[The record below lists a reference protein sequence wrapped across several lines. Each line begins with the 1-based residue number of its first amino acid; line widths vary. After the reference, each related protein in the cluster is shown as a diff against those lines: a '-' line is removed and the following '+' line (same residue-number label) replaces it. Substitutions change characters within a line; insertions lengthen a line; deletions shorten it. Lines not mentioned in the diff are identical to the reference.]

1 MMTKARPTIP
11 SQVHSAA
18 NETGVKT
25 EGGKGESKDPK
36 RPSSYLESL
45 QMRRHMALVFLRV
58 LLALPGPVFLAFS
71 IQQYFDG
78 IGSFRS
84 LVQGHIGLAFAVAG
98 MFATAPLWLFSLLLA
113 QIHHTV
119 DFDKPESLHGRRVW
133 TPVRAFECALFW
145 LTAFAY
151 ILLYSQ
157 DRVFYVWAVLGLQPI
172 VALALYSITRV
183 VRAIIND
190 QGSSYHSFLLSQGWR
205 VFVNAIFCA
214 CVMLYAL
221 SAMSRI
227 PIDALSIVAFSE
239 LSFSGIAC
247 SDESAFLNAF
257 GASGANASC
266 PAKPHCGYRTYEEL
280 CQAVQYSTM
289 ARGLS
294 IDLELIPLF
303 VAISWLVV
311 SLFLLGTGRL
321 RTDNGYS
328 HLFSRH
334 MIVGMLLCLVQL
346 MNMIF
351 SCMRLLLIVPRLQS
365 PRQAAYFDREDSMM
379 EELPL
384 FCYSS
389 DCIGIHLWGTVCL
402 HALIAVVFN
411 FDFLAKYAS
420 QLGGNAERELQKAID
435 DLKNPENPAEEKW
448 EEHAPFFY
456 FLPTEYVCKCAEKSL
471 PRMQTLRDKNMLKK
485 MKIPLV
491 DAFKQAEKEAFLA
504 KEKAAAKK
512 AAAKPADNAE
522 EALLKAGKEAG
533 DITVL
538 EFLME
543 LKKLRNNHDAAE
555 ANREPKEAAA
565 AEVAPE
571 KAAAE
576 KLAEEKAAA
585 EKATNGIETGQ
596 IKNIL
601 FVSHRW
607 EEFGRP
613 DVNGVQ
619 LQAIQEY
626 LHDHPDI
633 KWVWFDY
640 SSMPQGDDRTP
651 KEKAEFQLMLKC
663 SNDLYL
669 TAQVLILLDGS
680 YASRFWTLTEAWCS
694 MQTAT
699 PEGLR
704 PATEAERRYTISCIH
719 NADVEHDAKGLVS
732 KVSTRT
738 PEAMYEILASPDVNV
753 TNAKDKKN
761 MLPVIQKTNE
771 HVIETFQK
779 LVARSLSASEADD
792 SECE

>member
-1 MMTKARPTIP
+1 MIRASTHCSIHAGALKAPCMMTKARPTIP
-11 SQVHSAA
+11 SQVHVPPKVDDKTVGDKE
-18 NETGVKT
+18 ETK
-25 EGGKGESKDPK
+25 EP
-36 RPSSYLESL
+36 
-45 QMRRHMALVFLRV
+45 QMRRHKALVFLRV

-294 IDLELIPLF
+294 IDLELIHFF
-303 VAISWLVV
+303 VAISWIVF
-311 SLFLLGTGRL
+311 SLFLLGTGRI
-321 RTDNGYS
+321 RADNGYS

-365 PRQAAYFDREDSMM
+365 PRQAAYFVREDSME

-389 DCIGIHLWGTVCL
+389 DCIFYHLWGTVCL
-402 HALIAVVFN
+402 YVLIIVVLN

-420 QLGGNAERELQKAID
+420 QLGGNADKELQKAID
-435 DLKNPENPAEEKW
+435 ELKNHENPGEKW
-448 EEHAPFFY
+448 EEDAPFFY
-456 FLPTEYVCKCAEKSL
+456 FLPAEYVCKPCVEKTLPRMQTMRGARTYKQICAEKSL
-471 PRMQTLRDKNMLKK
+471 PRMQTLRDAGILKK

-491 DAFKQAEKEAFLA
+491 AAFRGE
-504 KEKAAAKK
+504 
-512 AAAKPADNAE
+512 
-522 EALLKAGKEAG
+522 
-533 DITVL
+533 
-538 EFLME
+538 
-543 LKKLRNNHDAAE
+543 
-555 ANREPKEAAA
+555 
-565 AEVAPE
+565 
-571 KAAAE
+571 
-576 KLAEEKAAA
+576 
-585 EKATNGIETGQ
+585 GI

-640 SSMPQGDDRTP
+640 SSMPQNTGGFAFDTRTP
-651 KEKAEFQLMLKC
+651 EEKAEFQLML
-663 SNDLYL
+663 SAIADLYL
-669 TAQVLILLDGS
+669 TARVLILLDGS

-719 NADVEHDAKGLVS
+719 NADDEYDAKGLVS
-732 KVSTRT
+732 KVSTKT
-738 PEAMYEILASPDVNV
+738 PDEMYGILEKPDVNV
-753 TNAKDKKN
+753 TNAKDKVA
-761 MLPVIQKTNE
+761 MLPVIQKTNQR
-771 HVIETFQK
+771 VIEMFQK

-792 SECE
+792 SDLH

>member
-1 MMTKARPTIP
+1 MTKARPTIP
-11 SQVHSAA
+11 SQVHRV
-18 NETGVKT
+18 NETGDKT
-25 EGGKGESKDPK
+25 EGGKDDAKEPRRQSFYAKIALKG
-36 RPSSYLESL
+36 L
-45 QMRRHMALVFLRV
+45 QMRRHEALVFLRV

-294 IDLELIPLF
+294 IDLELIHFF
-303 VAISWLVV
+303 VAISWVVV

-321 RTDNGYS
+321 RADNGYS

-365 PRQAAYFDREDSMM
+365 PRQAAYFVREDSME

-389 DCIGIHLWGTVCL
+389 DCIFYHLWGTVCL
-402 HALIAVVFN
+402 HALIAIVFN

-420 QLGGNAERELQKAID
+420 QLGQLLADRNPKPNTDEAQQKELLDQAIKKLRSQGWD
-435 DLKNPENPAEEKW
+435 DDAPSFYFIPAEW
-448 EEHAPFFY
+448 VRACG
-456 FLPTEYVCKCAEKSL
+456 TKSL
-471 PRMQTLRDKNMLKK
+471 PRMQTLHKDGHLTK
-485 MKIPLV
+485 MKIPLAS
-491 DAFKQAEKEAFLA
+491 AF
-504 KEKAAAKK
+504 
-512 AAAKPADNAE
+512 
-522 EALLKAGKEAG
+522 
-533 DITVL
+533 
-538 EFLME
+538 
-543 LKKLRNNHDAAE
+543 
-555 ANREPKEAAA
+555 REPAFCGG
-565 AEVAPE
+565 
-571 KAAAE
+571 
-576 KLAEEKAAA
+576 
-585 EKATNGIETGQ
+585 GIMA
-596 IKNIL
+596 NIL

-607 EEFGRP
+607 EDKNKP
-613 DVNGVQ
+613 DGDGEQ
-619 LQAIQEY
+619 LKAIKAY
-626 LHDHPDI
+626 LEAHPDI

-640 SSMPQGDDRTP
+640 SSMPQGDDRTVM
-651 KEKAEFQLMLKC
+651 EKAEFQLMLAAIA
-663 SNDLYL
+663 DLYL
-669 TAQVLILLDGS
+669 TANVLILLDGS
-680 YASRFWTLTEAWCS
+680 SASRFWPLMEAWCS
-694 MQTAT
+694 MQTVT
-699 PEGLR
+699 SDGLR
-704 PATEAERRYTISCIH
+704 PAKEGERRYTIKCIH
-719 NADVEHDAKGLVS
+719 TATDKHDGAGLVD
-732 KVSTRT
+732 KVSTKT
-738 PEAMYEILASPDVNV
+738 SHEMFDHLKKPDVNV
-753 TNAKDKKN
+753 TNAKDKEA

-771 HVIETFQK
+771 HVIEMFRKQ
-779 LVARSLSASEADD
+779 REPRPASVQTLAEKVSDTGAKFRPTGEPAPSVEAC
-792 SECE
+792 SPHRLTHGLGCQMA

>member
-1 MMTKARPTIP
+1 MTKARPTIP
-11 SQVHSAA
+11 SQVHRV
-18 NETGVKT
+18 NETGDKP
-25 EGGKGESKDPK
+25 EGGKDDAKEPRRQRFYAKIALKG
-36 RPSSYLESL
+36 L
-45 QMRRHMALVFLRV
+45 QMRRHEALVFLRV

-402 HALIAVVFN
+402 HALIAIVFN

-420 QLGGNAERELQKAID
+420 QLGGHAERELQKAID
-435 DLKNPENPAEEKW
+435 DLKHHESPEEKW

-456 FLPTEYVCKCAEKSL
+456 FLPSEYVCNCAEKSL
-471 PRMQTLRDKNMLKK
+471 PRMQTLRDAGILKK

-491 DAFKQAEKEAFLA
+491 EAFRGVGII
-504 KEKAAAKK
+504 KK
-512 AAAKPADNAE
+512 
-522 EALLKAGKEAG
+522 
-533 DITVL
+533 
-538 EFLME
+538 
-543 LKKLRNNHDAAE
+543 
-555 ANREPKEAAA
+555 
-565 AEVAPE
+565 
-571 KAAAE
+571 
-576 KLAEEKAAA
+576 
-585 EKATNGIETGQ
+585 
-596 IKNIL
+596 IL

-607 EEFGRP
+607 EEPDQP
-613 DVNGVQ
+613 DVDGEQ
-619 LQAIQEY
+619 LKAIKAY
-626 LHDHPDI
+626 LGTHKDI
-633 KWVWFDY
+633 EWVWFDY
-640 SSMPQGDDRTP
+640 SSMPQRFNENGLPDCRNP
-651 KEKAEFQLMLKC
+651 KEKAEFELML
-663 SNDLYL
+663 SLIADLYL
-669 TAQVLILLDGS
+669 TAHVLILLDSS

-699 PEGLR
+699 PEGLLSNSDMSQGEGELGHELASSD
-704 PATEAERRYTISCIH
+704 PTELRTQLRYTIACIH
-719 NADVEHDAKGLVS
+719 NAADKHREALKELVA
-732 KVSTRT
+732 TTT
-738 PEAMYEILASPDVNV
+738 PSQMVQILKRPDVNV
-753 TNAKDKKN
+753 TNQKDKKA
-761 MLPVIQKTNE
+761 MLPK
-771 HVIETFQK
+771 IETMNRRVVETFEMLKTIAETEVNANDRQQ
-779 LVARSLSASEADD
+779 VSASGAKFRPTGEPAPSVEAC
-792 SECE
+792 SSPRLTHGLVCQMA